1 MFNNSLQNKKI
12 MKILIIGGAGF
23 IGSALVKKML
33 QDNADIIVIDKLSLG
48 STDYIDTAKVEF
60 HQIDI
65 NNTKQVLE
73 VLQGKKI
80 DEVWHLAA
88 NSDIPAG
95 VEDMNVDLDDTFMST
110 VSTLKI
116 MREIECKK
124 LYFASSSAVYG
135 FNENRLHEDIG
146 PLLPISNYGAMKL
159 SSEALISASLESF
172 LDKVCVY
179 RFPNVVGVPATH
191 GVILDFIKKLK
202 KDMSTLEVL
211 GNGTQQKTYLHVSE
225 LVEAM
230 LFINNNTDNG
240 MNYYNI
246 GAMDDGV
253 FVKQIAEET
262 TKVISPDAKI
272 NYQKTDRGWV
282 GDVPRFYYSV
292 DKLKDLG
299 WSPKMSSLEAV
310 QRAVSEIASQE
321 GA

>member
-1 MFNNSLQNKKI
+1 

-23 IGSALVKKML
+23 IGSVLVKKML
-33 QDNADIIVIDKLSLG
+33 NDNADIIVIDKLSLG
-48 STDYIDTAKVEF
+48 SADYIDKTKVEF

-65 NNTKQVLE
+65 NNTRQVLKALE
-73 VLQGKKI
+73 DRKVG
-80 DEVWHLAA
+80 EVWHLAA

-95 VEDMNVDLDDTFMST
+95 LEDMNVDLDDTFMST

-116 MREIECKK
+116 MKKIGCKK

-135 FNENRLHEDIG
+135 FNEDRLHEDIG

-159 SSEALISASLESF
+159 SSEALISASLESY
-172 LDKVCVY
+172 LDKVCIY

-191 GVILDFIKKLK
+191 GVILDFVKKLK
-202 KDMSTLEVL
+202 KDMSVLEVL

-230 LFINNNTDNG
+230 LFINDNTDNG

-253 FVKQIAEET
+253 TVKQIAEET
-262 TKVISPDAKI
+262 TNRVSPNATI
-272 NYQKTDRGWV
+272 NYQKSDRGWV

-292 DKLKDLG
+292 DKLKALG
-299 WSPKMSSLEAV
+299 WSPKMLSLEAI
-310 QRAVSEIASQE
+310 QRAVSEIALQE
-321 GA
+321 DA

>member
-1 MFNNSLQNKKI
+1 

-23 IGSALVKKML
+23 IGSVLVKEML

-48 STDYIDTAKVEF
+48 SADYIDTTKVEF

-65 NNTKQVLE
+65 NNIEQVLE
-73 VLQGKKI
+73 VLQGKQI
-80 DEVWHLAA
+80 DEFWHLAA

-95 VEDMNVDLDDTFMST
+95 AEDMNVDLDDTFMST

-116 MREIECKK
+116 MKAIECKK

-146 PLLPISNYGAMKL
+146 PLMPISNYGAMKL

-172 LDKVCVY
+172 LEKVCIY

-202 KDMSTLEVL
+202 KDISTLEVL

-310 QRAVSEIASQE
+310 QRAVREIASQE

>member
-1 MFNNSLQNKKI
+1 

-23 IGSALVKKML
+23 IGSVLVKEML

-48 STDYIDTAKVEF
+48 SIDYIDTTKVEF

-65 NNTKQVLE
+65 NNIEQVLKA
-73 VLQGKKI
+73 LQGKKI

-88 NSDIPAG
+88 NPDIPAG
-95 VEDMNVDLDDTFMST
+95 VEDMDVDLDDTFMST
-110 VSTLKI
+110 ASTLKI
-116 MREIECKK
+116 MKAIECKK

-172 LDKVCVY
+172 LDKVCIY

-310 QRAVSEIASQE
+310 QKAVSEIALQE

>member
-1 MFNNSLQNKKI
+1 

-23 IGSALVKKML
+23 IGSVLVKEML

-48 STDYIDTAKVEF
+48 SIDYIDTTKVEF

-65 NNTKQVLE
+65 NNIEQVLKA
-73 VLQGKKI
+73 LQGKKI

-95 VEDMNVDLDDTFMST
+95 VEDMDVDLDDTFMST
-110 VSTLKI
+110 ASTLKI
-116 MREIECKK
+116 MKAIECKK

-172 LDKVCVY
+172 LDKVCIY

-230 LFINNNTDNG
+230 LFINSNTDNG

-310 QRAVSEIASQE
+310 QKAVSEIALQE

>member
-1 MFNNSLQNKKI
+1 

-23 IGSALVKKML
+23 IGSVLVKKML
-33 QDNADIIVIDKLSLG
+33 QDSTDIIVIDKLSLG
-48 STDYIDTAKVEF
+48 SVDYIDTTKVEF

-65 NNTKQVLE
+65 NNIEQVLKA
-73 VLQGKKI
+73 LQGKKI

-95 VEDMNVDLDDTFMST
+95 VEDMDVDLDDTFMST
-110 VSTLKI
+110 ASTLKI
-116 MREIECKK
+116 MKAIECKK

-172 LDKVCVY
+172 LDKVCIY

-230 LFINNNTDNG
+230 LFINNNTNNG

-310 QRAVSEIASQE
+310 QRAVGEIASQE

>member
-1 MFNNSLQNKKI
+1 

-23 IGSALVKKML
+23 IGSVLVKEML
-33 QDNADIIVIDKLSLG
+33 QANADIIVIDKLSLG
-48 STDYIDTAKVEF
+48 SIDYIDTTKVEF

-65 NNTKQVLE
+65 NNIEQVLE

-116 MREIECKK
+116 MKALECKK

-146 PLLPISNYGAMKL
+146 PLMPISNYGAMKL

-172 LDKVCVY
+172 LDKVCIY
-179 RFPNVVGVPATH
+179 RFPNVVGMPATH

-202 KDMSTLEVL
+202 KDMSTLKVL

-292 DKLKDLG
+292 E
-299 WSPKMSSLEAV
+299 S
-310 QRAVSEIASQE
+310 
-321 GA
+321 

>member
-1 MFNNSLQNKKI
+1 MSVLVV
-12 MKILIIGGAGF
+12 GGAGF
-23 IGSALVKKML
+23 IGSVLVKKML
-33 QDNADIIVIDKLSLG
+33 QDNLDIVVIDKLSLG
-48 STDYIDTAKVEF
+48 SVDYIDTNKIEF

-65 NNTKQVLE
+65 NNIEQVLE
-73 VLQGKKI
+73 VLKSKQI

-95 VEDMNVDLDDTFMST
+95 VEDINVDLHDTFMST

-116 MREIECKK
+116 MKIIECKK

-135 FNENRLHEDIG
+135 CNENRLHEDIG

-159 SSEALISASLESF
+159 SSEAVISAALESF
-172 LDKVCVY
+172 LDKVCIY

-191 GVILDFIKKLK
+191 GVILDLIKKLK
-202 KDMSTLEVL
+202 KDMTILEVL
-211 GNGTQQKTYLHVSE
+211 GNGNQQKTYLHVSE

-230 LFINNNTDNG
+230 LFIKNKIENE
-240 MNYYNI
+240 MNYFNI
-246 GAMDDGV
+246 GAMDNGV
-253 FVKQIAEET
+253 FVWQIAEEI
-262 TKVISPDAKI
+262 TKAISPGAKI

-292 DKLKDLG
+292 NKLKELG
-299 WSPKMSSLEAV
+299 WSPKMTSLEAV
-310 QRAVSEIASQE
+310 QRAVGEIASQV

>member
-1 MFNNSLQNKKI
+1 
-12 MKILIIGGAGF
+12 MKILVIGGAGF
-23 IGSALVKKML
+23 IGSVLIKSLSKNNEVV
-33 QDNADIIVIDKLSLG
+33 VIDKLSLG
-48 STDYIDTAKVEF
+48 SAKYLDLSAVTL
-60 HQIDI
+60 HTI
-65 NNTKQVLE
+65 NVNNVSNVINIL
-73 VLQGKKI
+73 GDNSKI

-110 VSTLKI
+110 VSTLKL
-116 MREIECKK
+116 MKEIDCKR

-135 FNENRLHEDIG
+135 FNKNRLHEDIG
-146 PLLPISNYGAMKL
+146 PLMPISNYGAMKL
-159 SSEALISASLESF
+159 SSEALISASLEFF
-172 LDKVCVY
+172 LDKVCIY

-202 KDMSTLEVL
+202 KDISTLEVL

-230 LFINNNTDNG
+230 LFINSNTDNG

-292 DKLKDLG
+292 DKLKGLG

-321 GA
+321 EV

>member
-1 MFNNSLQNKKI
+1 

-23 IGSALVKKML
+23 IGSVLVKEML
-33 QDNADIIVIDKLSLG
+33 KDNTDIIIIDKLSLG
-48 STDYIDTAKVEF
+48 STNYIDTTKVEF

-65 NNTKQVLE
+65 NNIDRVLE
-73 VLQGKKI
+73 VLQDKQVG
-80 DEVWHLAA
+80 EVWHLAA

-95 VEDMNVDLDDTFMST
+95 VEDINVDLDDTFMST
-110 VSTLKI
+110 VSTLKVMKKI
-116 MREIECKK
+116 GCKR

-146 PLLPISNYGAMKL
+146 PLMPISNYGAMKL

-172 LDKVCVY
+172 LDKVCIY

-191 GVILDFIKKLK
+191 GVILDFVKKLK
-202 KDMSTLEVL
+202 KDMAVLEVL

-230 LFINNNTDNG
+230 LFINNNTVNG

-253 FVKQIAEET
+253 FVRQIAEET
-262 TKVISPDAKI
+262 TQVVSPDATI
-272 NYQKTDRGWV
+272 NYQKSDRGWV

-299 WSPKMSSLEAV
+299 WSPKMHSLEAI
-310 QRAVSEIASQE
+310 QRAVREIVSQE

>member
-1 MFNNSLQNKKI
+1 

-23 IGSALVKKML
+23 IGSVLVKRML
-33 QDNADIIVIDKLSLG
+33 QDSVDIIVIDKLSLG
-48 STDYIDTAKVEF
+48 SADYIDTTKVKF

-65 NNTKQVLE
+65 NNTEKVLE
-73 VLQGKKI
+73 VLQDREVG
-80 DEVWHLAA
+80 EVWHLAA

-116 MREIECKK
+116 MKKIECKK

-146 PLLPISNYGAMKL
+146 PLMPISNYGAMKL

-172 LDKVCVY
+172 LDKVCIY

-202 KDMSTLEVL
+202 KDISTLEVL

-230 LFINNNTDNG
+230 LFINNNTGNG

-292 DKLKDLG
+292 DKLKGLG

-321 GA
+321 EV

>member
-1 MFNNSLQNKKI
+1 

-23 IGSALVKKML
+23 IGSVLVKEML

-48 STDYIDTAKVEF
+48 SIDYIDTTKVEF

-65 NNTKQVLE
+65 NNIEQVLE

-116 MREIECKK
+116 MKAIECKK

-146 PLLPISNYGAMKL
+146 PLMPISNYGAMKL

-172 LDKVCVY
+172 LDKVCIY

-230 LFINNNTDNG
+230 LFIKNNTDNG

-310 QRAVSEIASQE
+310 QRAVREIASQE

>member
-1 MFNNSLQNKKI
+1 

-23 IGSALVKKML
+23 IGSILVKKML
-33 QDNADIIVIDKLSLG
+33 NDNADIIVIDKLSLG
-48 STDYIDTAKVEF
+48 SADYIDTTKVEF

-65 NNTKQVLE
+65 NNTKQVLKALE
-73 VLQGKKI
+73 DRKVG
-80 DEVWHLAA
+80 EVWHLAA

-116 MREIECKK
+116 MKKIGCKK

-135 FNENRLHEDIG
+135 FNEDRLHEDIG

-159 SSEALISASLESF
+159 SSEALISASLESY
-172 LDKVCVY
+172 LDKVCIY

-191 GVILDFIKKLK
+191 GVILDFVKKLK
-202 KDMSTLEVL
+202 KDMSVLEVL

-230 LFINNNTDNG
+230 LFINNNTVNG

-253 FVKQIAEET
+253 FIRQIAEET
-262 TKVISPDAKI
+262 TQVVSPDATI
-272 NYQKTDRGWV
+272 NYQKSDRGWV

-299 WSPKMSSLEAV
+299 WSPKMHSLEAI
-310 QRAVSEIASQE
+310 QRAVREIVSQE